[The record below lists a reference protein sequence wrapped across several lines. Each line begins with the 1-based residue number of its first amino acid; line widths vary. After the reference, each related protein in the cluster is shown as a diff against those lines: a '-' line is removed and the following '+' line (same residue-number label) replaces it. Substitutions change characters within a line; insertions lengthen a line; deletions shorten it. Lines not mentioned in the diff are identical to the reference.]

1 MKIKI
6 PWFTIIRLLGKE
18 LPEMIEGLAK
28 ARSKDSVGG
37 TKITKDEFREI
48 FYDHMIM
55 EIVPAIFESICK
67 TNGLK
72 SEH

>member
-6 PWFTIIRLLGKE
+6 PWFTLIKLLGKE
-18 LPEMIEGLAK
+18 LPEMIDDLAK
-28 ARSKDSVGG
+28 ARSKNSKGG
-37 TKITKDEFREI
+37 TKITREEFREI

-67 TNGLK
+67 SNGLEK
-72 SEH
+72 